1 MYFTKVLSV
10 HVVGL
15 LSLRSEVGSI
25 MEIAVVK
32 CHDITE

>member
-1 MYFTKVLSV
+1 MDFTKVLS
-10 HVVGL
+10 VVGL